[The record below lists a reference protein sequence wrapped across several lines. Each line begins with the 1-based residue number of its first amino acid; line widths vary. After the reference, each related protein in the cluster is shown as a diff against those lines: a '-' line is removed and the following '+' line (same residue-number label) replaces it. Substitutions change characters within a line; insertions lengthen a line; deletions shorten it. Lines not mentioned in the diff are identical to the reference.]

1 MEEHLLV
8 KSLMKDDSAEEDHLL
23 LLVNNLIEEYI
34 LTKIINEFTDEDV
47 DYLKV
52 KDRQLRWLAAK
63 ARFRAVKI
71 K

>member
-1 MEEHLLV
+1 MKGQFLV
-8 KSLMKDDSAEEDHLL
+8 KNLMKDDSAEEDHLL